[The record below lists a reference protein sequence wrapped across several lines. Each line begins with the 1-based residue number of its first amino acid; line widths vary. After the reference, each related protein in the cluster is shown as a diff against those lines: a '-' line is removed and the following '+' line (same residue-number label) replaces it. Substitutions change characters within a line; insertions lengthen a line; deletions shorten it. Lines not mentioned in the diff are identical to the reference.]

1 MDKRKETTASY
12 VRVGNKNQLE
22 NMNEE
27 QQKNALEIRR
37 QIDQLSEKMSQ
48 QFENLVKAE
57 EKRRREKRSK
67 E

>member
-1 MDKRKETTASY
+1 MDKRKETIASY

-37 QIDQLSEKMSQ
+37 KIEQLSEQMSE
-48 QFENLVKAE
+48 QFENLVKA
-57 EKRRREKRSK
+57 
-67 E
+67 